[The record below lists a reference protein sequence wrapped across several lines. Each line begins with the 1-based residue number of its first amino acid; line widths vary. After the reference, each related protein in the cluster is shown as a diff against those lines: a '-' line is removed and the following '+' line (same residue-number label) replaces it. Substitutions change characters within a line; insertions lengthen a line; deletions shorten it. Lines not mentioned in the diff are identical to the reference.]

1 MIFLPNTL
9 LNLLRVHLISLEAL
23 QKLKLLTLC
32 LLNDTVG
39 NNALIKYLYSGMQS
53 KNCMAN
59 YYSLFFA
66 LSFVGFI
73 FLSHI
78 TLPGKA
84 YGETGYI
91 EAFQVIL
98 IVSILILGFVR
109 KVFLVN
115 VYSRSTYFLRQSFFG
130 LLFFEEISY
139 LTSNKFN
146 FLDYNLQSELNI
158 HNSNFIHHTFAKITL
173 LGDDAIHLHPLTII
187 IFLFTVFFFAGEN
200 IPFFKRFSII
210 SLHPLVRTG
219 ILYYPFNLAFS
230 YLIRNLFSLSDD
242 FYIVNLELIELFLY
256 ILFLVDIVIKSFPFL
271 ISNSYK

>member
-1 MIFLPNTL
+1 
-9 LNLLRVHLISLEAL
+9 
-23 QKLKLLTLC
+23 
-32 LLNDTVG
+32 
-39 NNALIKYLYSGMQS
+39 MQS
-53 KNCMAN
+53 KNYIAN

-66 LSFVGFI
+66 LLFVGFI
-73 FLSHI
+73 FLSNI
-78 TLPGKA
+78 TLPGRA

-146 FLDYNLQSELNI
+146 FSDYNLQSEFNL
-158 HNSNFIHHTFAKITL
+158 HNSNFIHHTFAKITI
-173 LGDDAIHLHPLTII
+173 LGDDAIHLHPLIII
-187 IFLFTVFFFAGEN
+187 IFLFIVFFFAGEY

-230 YLIRNLFSLSDD
+230 YLIRNLFSLSDA
-242 FYIVNLELIELFLY
+242 FYIVDLEFIELFLY